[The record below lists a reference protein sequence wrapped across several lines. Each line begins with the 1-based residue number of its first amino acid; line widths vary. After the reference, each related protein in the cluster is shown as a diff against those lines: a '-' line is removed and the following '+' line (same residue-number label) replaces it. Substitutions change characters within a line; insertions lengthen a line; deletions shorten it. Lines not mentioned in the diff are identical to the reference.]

1 MCSYGHE
8 GKSSMSEQFAKPV
21 LTVWGRANSVNV
33 QKVLWCCHE
42 LGLEFT
48 RIDAGWHFGRNKE
61 PEYLAMNPN
70 GRVPTLVE
78 DDFILWESNTIC
90 RYLAQKHGPES
101 GLYPRDLRQ
110 RAMVDKWLDWTI
122 SSYGPVERDLYWG
135 LIRSPQEE
143 RDMPALNRIAD
154 QLSSLWRIVDANLS
168 GRLYAAGDE
177 FTLADICLGAYARR
191 WFGFAGI
198 DKPDFVEL
206 VSWHDRIA
214 RRSGYQRHLTSPLT

>member
-1 MCSYGHE
+1 
-8 GKSSMSEQFAKPV
+8 MSEQLAQPA
-21 LTVWGRANSVNV
+21 LTIWGRANSVNV

-48 RIDAGWHFGRNKE
+48 RIDAGWHFGRNRE

-90 RYLAQKHGPES
+90 RYLAQKYGS
-101 GLYPRDLRQ
+101 DAGLYPRDLRQ
-110 RAMVDKWLDWTI
+110 RAMVDKWLDWSI
-122 SSYGPVERDLYWG
+122 SSYGPLERELYWG
-135 LIRSPQEE
+135 LVRTREEE
-143 RDMPALNRIAD
+143 RDVPALNRIAG
-154 QLSSLWRIVDANLS
+154 QLSLLWQIVDAHLS
-168 GRLYAAGDE
+168 GRRYATGDD

-191 WFGFAGI
+191 WFSFAGI

-206 VSWHDRIA
+206 ASWHGCIA
-214 RRSGYQRHLTSPLT
+214 QRSGYQLHLASPLT